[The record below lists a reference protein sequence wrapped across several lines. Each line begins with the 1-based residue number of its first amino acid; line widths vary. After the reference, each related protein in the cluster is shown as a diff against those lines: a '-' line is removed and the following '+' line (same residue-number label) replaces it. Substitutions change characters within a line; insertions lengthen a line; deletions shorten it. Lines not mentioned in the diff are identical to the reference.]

1 MSIELVIAALMA
13 VVAILVGFA
22 SPAPRG
28 EAVSR
33 PDMRTRPTNAESGA
47 RKSEG

>member
-22 SPAPRG
+22 SPAPNG
-28 EAVSR
+28 EAIASR
-33 PDMRTRPTNAESGA
+33 DVGVQRQGSETSAPES
-47 RKSEG
+47 

>member
-22 SPAPRG
+22 SPAPR
-28 EAVSR
+28 EAVTR

-47 RKSEG
+47 HKSEG